1 MFIKNFEQYNRD
13 LSMLE
18 DFLNNSKLAINETD
32 ESSIK
37 TIVKSIL
44 NDLGINLKFV
54 STFGFAI
61 SGLYPIVESLMKNMN
76 LSSVDL
82 TPNNIVMITLTA
94 LSVIFLEER
103 ESRLSDKQKLEL
115 EKETKSLLT
124 ELKLNGIGNGI
135 VKKLVKSLK
144 SIKNIANIILKHSG
158 KAIESIVDMFAYTSL
173 LVPILNSINFIV
185 DKYDLTMD
193 TLIYN
198 LSGIAMGVVTI
209 IVKHGVKEIL
219 KRLGISKV
227 KKEEIIDD
235 IEDDF
240 DDIDYPSNSII
251 NDNNLS

>member
-240 DDIDYPSNSII
+240 DDIDYPNNSII